1 MLVSK
6 TSILI
11 KLILEVVVLS
21 LSCLVL
27 SICVVLMSSPQ
38 VIVVFLVIQAFMISL
53 LSGFLNNIWYSYI
66 LFLVFLGGMLVVF
79 IYISS
84 LASSEKVDKKYMWIL
99 KMVFMVLLLSFVMVY
114 SNSSWMLMNISHLF
128 YTESKIIYTLVFSSA
143 YPLYIF
149 VVGYLLLSLWIV
161 CMLVK
166 MLNGPLRKLI

>member
-1 MLVSK
+1 M
-6 TSILI
+6 LI

-27 SICVVLMSSPQ
+27 SICVVLMNSPQ
-38 VIVVFLVIQAFMISL
+38 ITVVSLVVQAFMVSL

-84 LASSEKVDKKYMWIL
+84 LASSEKVDKEYMLIL
-99 KMVFMVLLLSFVMVY
+99 KMVLMALLLSSMMVY

-128 YTESKIIYTLVFSSA
+128 YTESKVIHTLVFSSA
-143 YPLYIF
+143 YSLYIF

-161 CMLVK
+161 CVLVK
-166 MLNGPLRKLI
+166 MLSGPLRKLT